1 MAAVLGGYSP
11 SGGRDPPKDHDLLVD
26 RVPRAIPLRQITQR
40 TGGMGV
46 PSVQVSQEVFDLL
59 EQERAACE
67 DDLGV
72 IVTASDFVRI
82 MLEAIECQQNE
93 VILVEL
99 EPALA
104 AV

>member
-1 MAAVLGGYSP
+1 
-11 SGGRDPPKDHDLLVD
+11 
-26 RVPRAIPLRQITQR
+26 
-40 TGGMGV
+40 MGV